1 MLYKTIKDND
11 YELVFIVSFL
21 ESTIEM
27 AATKVE
33 IEKEIQEFGSEPCA
47 DCGYYHDDGID
58 HTDED
63 NLPILREDEED
74 GYYYGYHHDDDTE
87 DSDSNADDAEG
98 SGDDDADDDDHPRLK
113 LTEGVTL
120 SFVRR
125 VKPDMANGYVS
136 AKKLESRNRYRKEV
150 ENLLE
155 ALVNGYLLNN
165 KQYLKTVY
173 NTIRNCEDH
182 DGVVCYNRVDG
193 DIVEIP
199 EEEEAKKYVRV
210 VVPDNWLG
218 EYNISHSGDDEG
230 EQ

>member
-1 MLYKTIKDND
+1 MT
-11 YELVFIVSFL
+11 
-21 ESTIEM
+21 
-27 AATKVE
+27 TKVE
-33 IEKEIQEFGSEPCA
+33 IEKEIEEFGSEPCI
-47 DCGYYHDDGID
+47 DCGYYHADDVD

-63 NLPILREDEED
+63 NLPKKKEED

-155 ALVNGYLLNN
+155 ALINGYLLNH

-193 DIVEIP
+193 GIVEIP
-199 EEEEAKKYVRV
+199 EEEAKKYVRAL
-210 VVPDNWLG
+210 VP
-218 EYNISHSGDDEG
+218 SGDDDEG